1 MGVSNTADTLNFIN
15 DMNKFDKEEIGGMI
29 FVSLA
34 VLFAMGLGILGY
46 NIFYKDNISS
56 PVEEMYHRQLVIT
69 LDSILDARFGPGCCK
84 EVVDSNDNVSVPHT
98 RFGDILSPTN

>member
-15 DMNKFDKEEIGGMI
+15 DMSKFDKEEIGGMI

-56 PVEEMYHRQLVIT
+56 PVEEMYHRQLVVT
-69 LDSILDARFGPGCCK
+69 LDSILDARFGPGCYK
-84 EVVDSNDNVSVPHT
+84 EVIDSNYNVSVPYT
-98 RFGDILSPTN
+98 RFDNIISPTN